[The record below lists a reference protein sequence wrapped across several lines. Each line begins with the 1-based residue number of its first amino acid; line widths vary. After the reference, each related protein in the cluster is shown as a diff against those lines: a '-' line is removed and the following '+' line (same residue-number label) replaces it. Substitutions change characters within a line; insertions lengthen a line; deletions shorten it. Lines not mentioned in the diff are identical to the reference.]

1 LRELAKHNH
10 GVFPTD
16 RVTAYVDGR
25 DPAQAH
31 GGRQMPVWG
40 DVFSAATKADEP
52 VVAANVKV
60 LVLFIE
66 ELQQR

>member
-1 LRELAKHNH
+1 
-10 GVFPTD
+10 
-16 RVTAYVDGR
+16 
-25 DPAQAH
+25 
-31 GGRQMPVWG
+31 MPVWG